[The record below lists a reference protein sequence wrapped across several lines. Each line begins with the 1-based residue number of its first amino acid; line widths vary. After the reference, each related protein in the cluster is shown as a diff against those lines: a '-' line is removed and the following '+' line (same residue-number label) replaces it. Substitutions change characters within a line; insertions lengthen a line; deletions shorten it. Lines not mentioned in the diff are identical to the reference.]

1 MEIANTYLPKEDIEK
16 ISKALGF
23 AEYAHKG
30 QLRKSGDPFIVHPV
44 ETARYLADLNCDTT
58 TLVAALL
65 HDVIE
70 DCDVS
75 YTQLEREFGRHVAEL
90 VDGVTKLNRLDI
102 NIAASSDDNS
112 SNDLRIN
119 NAASLRKMLIAMSKD
134 LRVILIKLSDRLH
147 NMSTLSSLAED
158 RQIMISQETLEI
170 YAPLAHRLGM
180 WDVKWRLE
188 DLAFRYIQPDSYK
201 EIASLISRKR
211 LEREKYINLVQD
223 MLNSS
228 LKESNID
235 APAKPIKFRKEAN
248 MIACFI
254 PNRSTKRPR
263 NTFPRAKH
271 LYSIY
276 KKIEAYEEQGKDFDD
291 IHDLFALRVLVN
303 SKVDCY
309 TTLSI
314 VHELWHPLSGQFDD
328 YIANPKEN
336 MYQSLHTTVMGLNGM
351 PLEVQ
356 IRTHEMH
363 RLAEF
368 GIASHWTYKEGK
380 QSNEK
385 YETKINW
392 LRQLIDVQK
401 GSSGPEEFLENIKTD
416 IFQDQVYVYTPKGD
430 IFELPVGSTPI
441 DLAYRIHTEIGHRC
455 IGAKVNGKLV
465 PLDYKLTSGD
475 SAEILTSKVA
485 RGPSLDWLNVHAG
498 YIQTATAKERIKS
511 WFRRQERSTSLNK
524 GREMFQKDLKKFNIE
539 ESEQEVAKTLKF
551 SSVEDFFA
559 ALGSGSITIQQ
570 VLSKLNDPLP
580 LKINSLSSSAVRD
593 LTSSVEVLGV
603 GDLLTNLA
611 KCCSPLP
618 GDDIVGYITRAKGI
632 TVHQLGCENIQKEQ
646 DRERVV
652 EVNWGKSKS
661 YYPVRIS
668 IHSWDRVGLL
678 RDLTAAVASEK
689 INVNDVVSKNQNDGT
704 AFVNLDI
711 FISSIEQLSK
721 IFAKIEEVQGIIS
734 VERI

>member
-235 APAKPIKFRKEAN
+235 AIV
-248 MIACFI
+248 MG
-254 PNRSTKRPR
+254 
-263 NTFPRAKH
+263 RAKH
-271 LYSIY
+271 LYLSL
-276 KKIEAYEEQGKDFDD
+276 
-291 IHDLFALRVLVN
+291 IH
-303 SKVDCY
+303 
-309 TTLSI
+309 I
-314 VHELWHPLSGQFDD
+314 
-328 YIANPKEN
+328 
-336 MYQSLHTTVMGLNGM
+336 
-351 PLEVQ
+351 
-356 IRTHEMH
+356 
-363 RLAEF
+363 
-368 GIASHWTYKEGK
+368 
-380 QSNEK
+380 
-385 YETKINW
+385 
-392 LRQLIDVQK
+392 
-401 GSSGPEEFLENIKTD
+401 
-416 IFQDQVYVYTPKGD
+416 
-430 IFELPVGSTPI
+430 
-441 DLAYRIHTEIGHRC
+441 
-455 IGAKVNGKLV
+455 
-465 PLDYKLTSGD
+465 
-475 SAEILTSKVA
+475 
-485 RGPSLDWLNVHAG
+485 
-498 YIQTATAKERIKS
+498 
-511 WFRRQERSTSLNK
+511 
-524 GREMFQKDLKKFNIE
+524 
-539 ESEQEVAKTLKF
+539 
-551 SSVEDFFA
+551 
-559 ALGSGSITIQQ
+559 
-570 VLSKLNDPLP
+570 
-580 LKINSLSSSAVRD
+580 
-593 LTSSVEVLGV
+593 
-603 GDLLTNLA
+603 
-611 KCCSPLP
+611 
-618 GDDIVGYITRAKGI
+618 
-632 TVHQLGCENIQKEQ
+632 
-646 DRERVV
+646 
-652 EVNWGKSKS
+652 
-661 YYPVRIS
+661 
-668 IHSWDRVGLL
+668 
-678 RDLTAAVASEK
+678 
-689 INVNDVVSKNQNDGT
+689 
-704 AFVNLDI
+704 
-711 FISSIEQLSK
+711 
-721 IFAKIEEVQGIIS
+721 
-734 VERI
+734 

>member
-235 APAKPIKFRKEAN
+235 AIV
-248 MIACFI
+248 MG
-254 PNRSTKRPR
+254 
-263 NTFPRAKH
+263 RAKH

>member
-102 NIAASSDDNS
+102 NIATSSDDNS
-112 SNDLRIN
+112 SNDLRSN

-158 RQIMISQETLEI
+158 RQIMISQETLDI

-188 DLAFRYIQPDSYK
+188 DLAFRYIRPDSYK

-223 MLNSS
+223 MLGSS
-228 LKESNID
+228 LKDANID
-235 APAKPIKFRKEAN
+235 AIV
-248 MIACFI
+248 MG
-254 PNRSTKRPR
+254 
-263 NTFPRAKH
+263 RAKH

-276 KKIEAYEEQGKDFDD
+276 KKIETYEEQGKDFDD

-441 DLAYRIHTEIGHRC
+441 D
-455 IGAKVNGKLV
+455 
-465 PLDYKLTSGD
+465 
-475 SAEILTSKVA
+475 VA
-485 RGPSLDWLNVHAG
+485 
-498 YIQTATAKERIKS
+498 
-511 WFRRQERSTSLNK
+511 
-524 GREMFQKDLKKFNIE
+524 
-539 ESEQEVAKTLKF
+539 
-551 SSVEDFFA
+551 
-559 ALGSGSITIQQ
+559 
-570 VLSKLNDPLP
+570 
-580 LKINSLSSSAVRD
+580 
-593 LTSSVEVLGV
+593 
-603 GDLLTNLA
+603 
-611 KCCSPLP
+611 
-618 GDDIVGYITRAKGI
+618 
-632 TVHQLGCENIQKEQ
+632 
-646 DRERVV
+646 
-652 EVNWGKSKS
+652 
-661 YYPVRIS
+661 
-668 IHSWDRVGLL
+668 
-678 RDLTAAVASEK
+678 
-689 INVNDVVSKNQNDGT
+689 
-704 AFVNLDI
+704 
-711 FISSIEQLSK
+711 
-721 IFAKIEEVQGIIS
+721 
-734 VERI
+734 

>member
-235 APAKPIKFRKEAN
+235 AIV
-248 MIACFI
+248 MG
-254 PNRSTKRPR
+254 
-263 NTFPRAKH
+263 RAKH

-356 IRTHEMH
+356 IRTPEMH
-363 RLAEF
+363 R
-368 GIASHWTYKEGK
+368 IAQYVISYDWTYKEGK

>member
-1 MEIANTYLPKEDIEK
+1 
-16 ISKALGF
+16 
-23 AEYAHKG
+23 
-30 QLRKSGDPFIVHPV
+30 
-44 ETARYLADLNCDTT
+44 
-58 TLVAALL
+58 
-65 HDVIE
+65 
-70 DCDVS
+70 
-75 YTQLEREFGRHVAEL
+75 
-90 VDGVTKLNRLDI
+90 
-102 NIAASSDDNS
+102 
-112 SNDLRIN
+112 
-119 NAASLRKMLIAMSKD
+119 MLIAMSKD

-235 APAKPIKFRKEAN
+235 AIV
-248 MIACFI
+248 MG
-254 PNRSTKRPR
+254 
-263 NTFPRAKH
+263 RAKH

>member
-102 NIAASSDDNS
+102 NIAASSEDNF

-235 APAKPIKFRKEAN
+235 AIV
-248 MIACFI
+248 MG
-254 PNRSTKRPR
+254 
-263 NTFPRAKH
+263 RAKH

-351 PLEVQ
+351 PLDVQ

-524 GREMFQKDLKKFNIE
+524 GREIFQKDLKKFNIE

-580 LKINSLSSSAVRD
+580 LKINSISSSAVPD

>member
-1 MEIANTYLPKEDIEK
+1 MDIANTYLPKEDIEK

-235 APAKPIKFRKEAN
+235 AIV
-248 MIACFI
+248 MG
-254 PNRSTKRPR
+254 
-263 NTFPRAKH
+263 RAKH

>member
-30 QLRKSGDPFIVHPV
+30 QLRKSGDPFIVHPL

-102 NIAASSDDNS
+102 NIAASSEDNS

-235 APAKPIKFRKEAN
+235 AIV
-248 MIACFI
+248 MG
-254 PNRSTKRPR
+254 
-263 NTFPRAKH
+263 RAKH

-314 VHELWHPLSGQFDD
+314 VHDLWHPLSGQFDD

-524 GREMFQKDLKKFNIE
+524 GREIFQKDLKKFNIE

-580 LKINSLSSSAVRD
+580 LKINSISSSAVRD

-632 TVHQLGCENIQKEQ
+632 TVHKLGCENIQKEQ
-646 DRERVV
+646 DRDRVV
-652 EVNWGKSKS
+652 EVNWGKTKS

-678 RDLTAAVASEK
+678 RDLTSAVASEK

-711 FISSIEQLSK
+711 FISSIEQLGK

>member
-235 APAKPIKFRKEAN
+235 AIV
-248 MIACFI
+248 MG
-254 PNRSTKRPR
+254 
-263 NTFPRAKH
+263 RAKH

-711 FISSIEQLSK
+711 FISK
-721 IFAKIEEVQGIIS
+721 S
-734 VERI
+734 VM

>member
-228 LKESNID
+228 LKELNID
-235 APAKPIKFRKEAN
+235 AIV
-248 MIACFI
+248 MG
-254 PNRSTKRPR
+254 
-263 NTFPRAKH
+263 RAKH

-524 GREMFQKDLKKFNIE
+524 GREMFQIDLKKFNIE

>member
-235 APAKPIKFRKEAN
+235 AIV
-248 MIACFI
+248 MG
-254 PNRSTKRPR
+254 
-263 NTFPRAKH
+263 RAKH

-524 GREMFQKDLKKFNIE
+524 VREIFQKDLKKFNIE

-570 VLSKLNDPLP
+570 ALSKLNDPLP

>member
-23 AEYAHKG
+23 AEDAHKA

-235 APAKPIKFRKEAN
+235 AIV
-248 MIACFI
+248 MG
-254 PNRSTKRPR
+254 
-263 NTFPRAKH
+263 RAKH

>member
-228 LKESNID
+228 LKELNID
-235 APAKPIKFRKEAN
+235 AIV
-248 MIACFI
+248 MG
-254 PNRSTKRPR
+254 
-263 NTFPRAKH
+263 RAKH

>member
-188 DLAFRYIQPDSYK
+188 DLAFRCIQPDSYK

-235 APAKPIKFRKEAN
+235 AIV
-248 MIACFI
+248 MG
-254 PNRSTKRPR
+254 
-263 NTFPRAKH
+263 RAKH

>member
-30 QLRKSGDPFIVHPV
+30 QLRKSGDPFIVHPL

-102 NIAASSDDNS
+102 NIAASSEDNS

-235 APAKPIKFRKEAN
+235 AVV
-248 MIACFI
+248 MG
-254 PNRSTKRPR
+254 
-263 NTFPRAKH
+263 RAKH

-314 VHELWHPLSGQFDD
+314 VHDLWHPLSGQFDD

-475 SAEILTSKVA
+475 SAEILTSKVS

-524 GREMFQKDLKKFNIE
+524 GKEMFQKDLKKFNIE

-580 LKINSLSSSAVRD
+580 LKINSISSSAARD

-632 TVHQLGCENIQKEQ
+632 TVHKLGCENIQKEQ
-646 DRERVV
+646 DRDRVV
-652 EVNWGKSKS
+652 EVNWGKTKS

-678 RDLTAAVASEK
+678 RDLTSAVASEK

-711 FISSIEQLSK
+711 FISSIEQLGK

>member
-228 LKESNID
+228 LKELNID
-235 APAKPIKFRKEAN
+235 AIV
-248 MIACFI
+248 MG
-254 PNRSTKRPR
+254 
-263 NTFPRAKH
+263 RAKH

-356 IRTHEMH
+356 IRTHELH

>member
-1 MEIANTYLPKEDIEK
+1 MNSLMEIANTYLPKEDIEK

-235 APAKPIKFRKEAN
+235 AIV
-248 MIACFI
+248 MG
-254 PNRSTKRPR
+254 
-263 NTFPRAKH
+263 RAKH

>member
-23 AEYAHKG
+23 AEYDHKG

-102 NIAASSDDNS
+102 NIATSSDDNS
-112 SNDLRIN
+112 SNDLRSN

-158 RQIMISQETLEI
+158 RQIMISQETLDI

-188 DLAFRYIQPDSYK
+188 DLAFRYIRPDSYK

-223 MLNSS
+223 MLGSS
-228 LKESNID
+228 LKDANID
-235 APAKPIKFRKEAN
+235 AIV
-248 MIACFI
+248 MG
-254 PNRSTKRPR
+254 
-263 NTFPRAKH
+263 RAKH

-276 KKIEAYEEQGKDFDD
+276 KKIETYEEQGKDFDD

>member
-1 MEIANTYLPKEDIEK
+1 MNSLLEIANTYLPKEDIGK

-23 AEYAHKG
+23 AENAHKG

-44 ETARYLADLNCDTT
+44 ETARYLADLSCDTT

-75 YTQLEREFGRHVAEL
+75 FSQLEKEFGTHVAEL

-102 NIAASSDDNS
+102 NIGFSDDNS
-112 SNDLRIN
+112 TNELRSN

-147 NMSTLSSLAED
+147 NMSTLASLTED
-158 RQIMISQETLEI
+158 RQIIISQETLDI

-223 MLNSS
+223 MLGTS
-228 LKESNID
+228 LKQ
-235 APAKPIKFRKEAN
+235 AKIEATV
-248 MIACFI
+248 MG
-254 PNRSTKRPR
+254 
-263 NTFPRAKH
+263 RAKH
-271 LYSIY
+271 LYSIF

-303 SKVDCY
+303 TKVDCY

-336 MYQSLHTTVMGLNGM
+336 MYQSLHTTVLGLNGM

-441 DLAYRIHTEIGHRC
+441 DLAYRIHTEVGHRC

-465 PLDYKLTSGD
+465 SLDYKLTSGD
-475 SAEILTSKVA
+475 SAEILTSKVT

-524 GREMFQKDLKKFNIE
+524 GREMFQRDLKKFNIE
-539 ESEQEVAKTLKF
+539 ETEQEVAKTLKF
-551 SSVEDFFA
+551 SSVEDFFT

-580 LKINSLSSSAVRD
+580 LKINTTSSSIVRD

-618 GDDIVGYITRAKGI
+618 GDDIVGYITRGKGI
-632 TVHQLGCENIQKEQ
+632 TVHQIGCENIQKEQ

-678 RDLTAAVASEK
+678 RDLTSAVASEK

-711 FISSIEQLSK
+711 FISTIEQLGK

>member
-235 APAKPIKFRKEAN
+235 AIV
-248 MIACFI
+248 MG
-254 PNRSTKRPR
+254 
-263 NTFPRAKH
+263 RAKH

-276 KKIEAYEEQGKDFDD
+276 KKIEAYEELGKDFDD

-580 LKINSLSSSAVRD
+580 LKINSQSSSAVRD

>member
-235 APAKPIKFRKEAN
+235 AIV
-248 MIACFI
+248 MG
-254 PNRSTKRPR
+254 
-263 NTFPRAKH
+263 RAKH

-524 GREMFQKDLKKFNIE
+524 GREMLQKDLKKFNIE

>member
-30 QLRKSGDPFIVHPV
+30 QLRKSGDPFIVHPL

-102 NIAASSDDNS
+102 NIAASSEDNS

-235 APAKPIKFRKEAN
+235 AVV
-248 MIACFI
+248 MG
-254 PNRSTKRPR
+254 
-263 NTFPRAKH
+263 RAKH

-314 VHELWHPLSGQFDD
+314 VHDLWHPLSGQFDD

-524 GREMFQKDLKKFNIE
+524 GKEMFQKDLKKFNIE

-580 LKINSLSSSAVRD
+580 LKINSISSSAARD

-632 TVHQLGCENIQKEQ
+632 TVHKLGCENIQKEQ
-646 DRERVV
+646 DRDRVV
-652 EVNWGKSKS
+652 EVNWGKTKS

-678 RDLTAAVASEK
+678 RDLTSAVASEK

-711 FISSIEQLSK
+711 FISSIEQLGK

>member
-1 MEIANTYLPKEDIEK
+1 MNSLLEIAKTYLPKEDIET

-23 AEYAHKG
+23 AEDAHKG
-30 QLRKSGDPFIVHPV
+30 QLRKSGDPFIVHPI

-75 YTQLEREFGRHVAEL
+75 YTNLEREFGRHVAEL
-90 VDGVTKLNRLDI
+90 VDGVTKLNKLDI
-102 NIAASSDDNS
+102 NITNPNDGNS
-112 SNDLRIN
+112 TKDIPVD
-119 NAASLRKMLIAMSKD
+119 NAASLRKMLIAMSRD

-158 RQIMISQETLEI
+158 RQIVISQETLDI

-188 DLAFRYIQPDSYK
+188 DLAFRYIEPEVYK

-211 LEREKYINLVQD
+211 VERENYIKLVQD
-223 MLNSS
+223 LLDNS
-228 LKESNID
+228 LRESNID
-235 APAKPIKFRKEAN
+235 ATV
-248 MIACFI
+248 MG
-254 PNRSTKRPR
+254 
-263 NTFPRAKH
+263 RAKH
-271 LYSIY
+271 LYSIH
-276 KKIEAYEEQGKDFDD
+276 KKIEAYEAQGKDFND

-303 SKVDCY
+303 SKIDCY
-309 TTLSI
+309 TALST
-314 VHELWHPLSGQFDD
+314 VHDLWHPLSGQFDD

-363 RLAEF
+363 RLSEF

-380 QSNEK
+380 ASNEK

-392 LRQLIDVQK
+392 LRQLIDAQK
-401 GSSGPEEFLENIKTD
+401 GANGPEEFLEHIKTD
-416 IFQDQVYVYTPKGD
+416 IFQDQVYIYTPKGD
-430 IFELPVGSTPI
+430 IIELPIGSTPI

-455 IGAKVNGKLV
+455 IGAKINGKLV
-465 PLDYKLTSGD
+465 PLDYKLVSGD
-475 SAEILTSKVA
+475 AAEILTSKVA
-485 RGPSLDWLNVHAG
+485 RGPSLDWLNIHAG
-498 YIQTATAKERIKS
+498 YIQTATAKERIRS
-511 WFRRQERSTSLNK
+511 WFRRQERSTSMNK
-524 GREMFQKDLKKFNIE
+524 GREMFVKDLKKFNIQE
-539 ESEQEVAKTLKF
+539 NDQEVAKALKF
-551 SSVEDFFA
+551 SSVEDFFT
-559 ALGSGSITIQQ
+559 ALGSGTITIQQ
-570 VLSKLNDPLP
+570 VLSKLNNPLP
-580 LKINSLSSSAVRD
+580 LKFTSNINPIVKDLSSSI
-593 LTSSVEVLGV
+593 EVLGV

-611 KCCSPLP
+611 KCCSPLL
-618 GDDIVGYITRAKGI
+618 GDDIVGYITRSKGI
-632 TVHQLGCENIQKEQ
+632 TVHKLGCENIVKEH

-652 EVNWGKSKS
+652 TVNWGKSKN
-661 YYPVRIS
+661 YYPVRIL

-678 RDLTAAVASEK
+678 RDLTSIVAFEK
-689 INVNDVVSKNQNDGT
+689 INVNDVISKNQNDGT
-704 AFVNLDI
+704 AFVELDI
-711 FISSIEQLSK
+711 FISDIEQLGK
-721 IFAKIEEVQGIIS
+721 IFAKLEEIKGNIS

>member
-1 MEIANTYLPKEDIEK
+1 MWEEGEHPIKKSDATKIITIKTIIKTGEVLKNTDI
-16 ISKALGF
+16 I
-23 AEYAHKG
+23 
-30 QLRKSGDPFIVHPV
+30 DP
-44 ETARYLADLNCDTT
+44 Y
-58 TLVAALL
+58 
-65 HDVIE
+65 
-70 DCDVS
+70 
-75 YTQLEREFGRHVAEL
+75 
-90 VDGVTKLNRLDI
+90 GVTKLNRLDI

-235 APAKPIKFRKEAN
+235 AIV
-248 MIACFI
+248 MG
-254 PNRSTKRPR
+254 
-263 NTFPRAKH
+263 RAKH

-455 IGAKVNGKLV
+455 IGAKVNGNLV
-465 PLDYKLTSGD
+465 PLAYKLTSGD

-570 VLSKLNDPLP
+570 VLSKNMIKNSMKNVPEVLCSRGLP
-580 LKINSLSSSAVRD
+580 L
-593 LTSSVEVLGV
+593 
-603 GDLLTNLA
+603 
-611 KCCSPLP
+611 
-618 GDDIVGYITRAKGI
+618 
-632 TVHQLGCENIQKEQ
+632 
-646 DRERVV
+646 
-652 EVNWGKSKS
+652 
-661 YYPVRIS
+661 
-668 IHSWDRVGLL
+668 
-678 RDLTAAVASEK
+678 
-689 INVNDVVSKNQNDGT
+689 
-704 AFVNLDI
+704 
-711 FISSIEQLSK
+711 
-721 IFAKIEEVQGIIS
+721 
-734 VERI
+734 

>member
-1 MEIANTYLPKEDIEK
+1 MNSLLEIATTYLPKEDIEK

-23 AEYAHKG
+23 AEDAHKG
-30 QLRKSGDPFIVHPV
+30 QLRKSGDPFIVHPI

-75 YTQLEREFGRHVAEL
+75 YIQIEREFGKHVAEL

-102 NIAASSDDNS
+102 NIAT
-112 SNDLRIN
+112 SNDDSPSNELRNN

-147 NMSTLSSLAED
+147 NMSTLSSLADD
-158 RQIMISQETLEI
+158 RQIMISQETLDI

-188 DLAFRYIQPDSYK
+188 DFAFRYIQPDTYK

-211 LEREKYINLVQD
+211 LEREKYISLVQD
-223 MLNSS
+223 MLGSS
-228 LKESNID
+228 LKKSNI
-235 APAKPIKFRKEAN
+235 EA
-248 MIACFI
+248 
-254 PNRSTKRPR
+254 TV
-263 NTFPRAKH
+263 TGRAKH

-276 KKIEAYEEQGKDFDD
+276 KKIEAYGEQGKDFDD

-314 VHELWHPLSGQFDD
+314 VHELWHPLSGHFDD

-465 PLDYKLTSGD
+465 PLDYKLMSGD

-485 RGPSLDWLNVHAG
+485 RGPSLDWLNIHAG

-524 GREMFQKDLKKFNIE
+524 GREMFQKDLKKFNIDE
-539 ESEQEVAKTLKF
+539 TEQEVAKALKF

-580 LKINSLSSSAVRD
+580 LKVNTISNSAVRD
-593 LTSSVEVLGV
+593 LTSSVDVLGV

-632 TVHQLGCENIQKEQ
+632 TVHQVGCENIQKEQ

-652 EVNWGKSKS
+652 AVNWGKSKN

-678 RDLTAAVASEK
+678 RDLTSAVASEK

-711 FISSIEQLSK
+711 FITSIEQLGK

>member
-1 MEIANTYLPKEDIEK
+1 M
-16 ISKALGF
+16 
-23 AEYAHKG
+23 
-30 QLRKSGDPFIVHPV
+30 
-44 ETARYLADLNCDTT
+44 
-58 TLVAALL
+58 
-65 HDVIE
+65 
-70 DCDVS
+70 
-75 YTQLEREFGRHVAEL
+75 
-90 VDGVTKLNRLDI
+90 
-102 NIAASSDDNS
+102 
-112 SNDLRIN
+112 
-119 NAASLRKMLIAMSKD
+119 
-134 LRVILIKLSDRLH
+134 
-147 NMSTLSSLAED
+147 
-158 RQIMISQETLEI
+158 
-170 YAPLAHRLGM
+170 
-180 WDVKWRLE
+180 
-188 DLAFRYIQPDSYK
+188 
-201 EIASLISRKR
+201 
-211 LEREKYINLVQD
+211 
-223 MLNSS
+223 
-228 LKESNID
+228 
-235 APAKPIKFRKEAN
+235 
-248 MIACFI
+248 
-254 PNRSTKRPR
+254 
-263 NTFPRAKH
+263 
-271 LYSIY
+271 
-276 KKIEAYEEQGKDFDD
+276 
-291 IHDLFALRVLVN
+291 
-303 SKVDCY
+303 
-309 TTLSI
+309 SI

-336 MYQSLHTTVMGLNGM
+336 MYQSLHTTVLGLNGM

-441 DLAYRIHTEIGHRC
+441 DLAYRIHTEVGHRC

-465 PLDYKLTSGD
+465 SLDYKLTSGD
-475 SAEILTSKVA
+475 SAEILTSKVT

-524 GREMFQKDLKKFNIE
+524 GREMFQRDLKKFNIE
-539 ESEQEVAKTLKF
+539 ETEQEVAKTLKF
-551 SSVEDFFA
+551 SSVEDFFT

-580 LKINSLSSSAVRD
+580 LKINTTSSSIVRD

-618 GDDIVGYITRAKGI
+618 GDDIVGYITRGKGI
-632 TVHQLGCENIQKEQ
+632 TVHQIGCENIQKEQ

-678 RDLTAAVASEK
+678 RDLTSAVASEK

-711 FISSIEQLSK
+711 FISTIEQLGK

>member
-30 QLRKSGDPFIVHPV
+30 QLRKSGDPFIVHPL

-102 NIAASSDDNS
+102 NIAASSEDNS

-235 APAKPIKFRKEAN
+235 AIV
-248 MIACFI
+248 MG
-254 PNRSTKRPR
+254 
-263 NTFPRAKH
+263 RAKH

-314 VHELWHPLSGQFDD
+314 VHDLWHPLSGQFDD

-475 SAEILTSKVA
+475 SAEILTSKVS

-524 GREMFQKDLKKFNIE
+524 GREIFQKDLKKFNIE

-580 LKINSLSSSAVRD
+580 LKINSISSSAARD

-632 TVHQLGCENIQKEQ
+632 TVHKLGCENIQKEQ
-646 DRERVV
+646 DRDRVV
-652 EVNWGKSKS
+652 EVNWGKTKS

-678 RDLTAAVASEK
+678 RDLTSAVASEK

-711 FISSIEQLSK
+711 FISSIEQLGK

>member
-44 ETARYLADLNCDTT
+44 ETARHLADLNCDTT

-75 YTQLEREFGRHVAEL
+75 YTQLEREFGRHVAEV

-235 APAKPIKFRKEAN
+235 AIV
-248 MIACFI
+248 MG
-254 PNRSTKRPR
+254 
-263 NTFPRAKH
+263 RAKH

>member
-235 APAKPIKFRKEAN
+235 AIV
-248 MIACFI
+248 MG
-254 PNRSTKRPR
+254 
-263 NTFPRAKH
+263 RAKH

-524 GREMFQKDLKKFNIE
+524 GREMFQKDLKRFNIE

>member
-1 MEIANTYLPKEDIEK
+1 
-16 ISKALGF
+16 
-23 AEYAHKG
+23 
-30 QLRKSGDPFIVHPV
+30 
-44 ETARYLADLNCDTT
+44 
-58 TLVAALL
+58 
-65 HDVIE
+65 
-70 DCDVS
+70 
-75 YTQLEREFGRHVAEL
+75 
-90 VDGVTKLNRLDI
+90 
-102 NIAASSDDNS
+102 
-112 SNDLRIN
+112 
-119 NAASLRKMLIAMSKD
+119 MSKD
-134 LRVILIKLSDRLH
+134 LRVFLNKHSDRLH

-235 APAKPIKFRKEAN
+235 AIV
-248 MIACFI
+248 MG
-254 PNRSTKRPR
+254 
-263 NTFPRAKH
+263 RAKH

-593 LTSSVEVLGV
+593 LTSSVEGLGV

>member
-235 APAKPIKFRKEAN
+235 AIV
-248 MIACFI
+248 MG
-254 PNRSTKRPR
+254 
-263 NTFPRAKH
+263 RAKH

-711 FISSIEQLSK
+711 FISSIEQLGK

>member
-1 MEIANTYLPKEDIEK
+1 M
-16 ISKALGF
+16 
-23 AEYAHKG
+23 
-30 QLRKSGDPFIVHPV
+30 
-44 ETARYLADLNCDTT
+44 ADLNCDTT

-235 APAKPIKFRKEAN
+235 AIV
-248 MIACFI
+248 MG
-254 PNRSTKRPR
+254 
-263 NTFPRAKH
+263 RAKH

>member
-235 APAKPIKFRKEAN
+235 AIV
-248 MIACFI
+248 MG
-254 PNRSTKRPR
+254 
-263 NTFPRAKH
+263 RAKH

-678 RDLTAAVASEK
+678 RDLTSAVASEK

>member
-1 MEIANTYLPKEDIEK
+1 M
-16 ISKALGF
+16 
-23 AEYAHKG
+23 
-30 QLRKSGDPFIVHPV
+30 
-44 ETARYLADLNCDTT
+44 
-58 TLVAALL
+58 
-65 HDVIE
+65 
-70 DCDVS
+70 
-75 YTQLEREFGRHVAEL
+75 
-90 VDGVTKLNRLDI
+90 
-102 NIAASSDDNS
+102 
-112 SNDLRIN
+112 
-119 NAASLRKMLIAMSKD
+119 
-134 LRVILIKLSDRLH
+134 
-147 NMSTLSSLAED
+147 
-158 RQIMISQETLEI
+158 
-170 YAPLAHRLGM
+170 
-180 WDVKWRLE
+180 
-188 DLAFRYIQPDSYK
+188 
-201 EIASLISRKR
+201 
-211 LEREKYINLVQD
+211 
-223 MLNSS
+223 
-228 LKESNID
+228 
-235 APAKPIKFRKEAN
+235 
-248 MIACFI
+248 
-254 PNRSTKRPR
+254 
-263 NTFPRAKH
+263 
-271 LYSIY
+271 
-276 KKIEAYEEQGKDFDD
+276 
-291 IHDLFALRVLVN
+291 
-303 SKVDCY
+303 
-309 TTLSI
+309 
-314 VHELWHPLSGQFDD
+314 SGQFDD

>member
-102 NIAASSDDNS
+102 NIAASSEDNS

-235 APAKPIKFRKEAN
+235 AIV
-248 MIACFI
+248 MG
-254 PNRSTKRPR
+254 
-263 NTFPRAKH
+263 RAKH

-314 VHELWHPLSGQFDD
+314 VHDLWHPLSGQFDD

-524 GREMFQKDLKKFNIE
+524 GREIFQKDLKKFNIE

-580 LKINSLSSSAVRD
+580 LKINSISSSAVRD

-632 TVHQLGCENIQKEQ
+632 TVHQQGCENIRKEQ
-646 DRERVV
+646 DRDRVV

-678 RDLTAAVASEK
+678 RDLTSAVASEK

-711 FISSIEQLSK
+711 FISSIEQLGK